1 MGDEEFGA
9 PEEESSGGN
18 KSKMTMIII
27 IAAIA
32 IVMGAA
38 GFFAGKIFSGGD
50 NGQPPTQA
58 GDTQAGNTGQ
68 QGDQQTGQGNTS
80 GDQSSALQPGS
91 GGDQP
96 QDTAVPKSNKGI
108 LALDSFTVN
117 LNDPFG
123 RRYIE
128 VVLNMMIEPKNM
140 VPKIKENELLMP
152 LIRHEIFMTI
162 SSKSYGEL
170 KSTSGKMTLFEEIQM
185 RVNELIKQE
194 LGVEPVVRVLQT
206 KFLIQ

>member
-9 PEEESSGGN
+9 PEEESSGGGGN
-18 KSKMTMIII
+18 LKMIII
-27 IAAIA
+27 IAVIA

-38 GFFAGKIFSGGD
+38 GFFAGKILTGGD
-50 NGQPPTQA
+50 SDQPAQA
-58 GDTQAGNTGQ
+58 GDTQAGAQGQ
-68 QGDQQTGQGNTS
+68 TGDQQGTQGNTS
-80 GDQSSALQPGS
+80 GNQSSTVQPGS

-96 QDTAVPKSNKGI
+96 TDTPVPKSNKGI
-108 LALDSFTVN
+108 LVLDSFTVN

-128 VVLNMMIEPKNM
+128 VVLNMMVEPKSM

-152 LIRHEIFMTI
+152 QIRHEIFMTI

-170 KSTSGKMTLFEEIQM
+170 KSTSGKHTLFEEIQM
-185 RVNELIKQE
+185 RVNEIIKQE